1 MARELDSTE
10 QRLARLRD
18 ESLYRPPV
26 IQRRVQESIT
36 TTLFGNPSLRALS
49 GYISLVEVPAMI
61 REQFPYKQAVIR
73 TIVQLDFVR
82 WVGRILYED
91 CPTFSTAINA
101 IKAMVLGSGGLT
113 VQAYS
118 KEKDANED
126 LVEEVNELICAADE
140 YNDFAAWQEEC
151 LIRYH
156 KDGEAFLRVNAP
168 KRSIDDDPPE
178 IACIEPDFIRPS
190 VVKGQTHED
199 PNVSS
204 GMNGSGQDWSFG
216 IHNDPYR
223 WHRPKK
229 YQICWPPEWSRE
241 EQVDAD
247 DMFHLAY
254 REHRN
259 MKRGVPTCF
268 KIVDDIVR
276 VTLHREADGV
286 GAVATREDRRRGRVR
301 NEHRSDLRAN

>member
-1 MARELDSTE
+1 MFGLGTQERKLRSLQREIRSLAMARELDSTE

-126 LVEEVNELICAADE
+126 LVEEVNELMSR
-140 YNDFAAWQEEC
+140 
-151 LIRYH
+151 LTSTTTLPR
-156 KDGEAFLRVNAP
+156 G
-168 KRSIDDDPPE
+168 KRS
-178 IACIEPDFIRPS
+178 A
-190 VVKGQTHED
+190 
-199 PNVSS
+199 
-204 GMNGSGQDWSFG
+204 
-216 IHNDPYR
+216 
-223 WHRPKK
+223 
-229 YQICWPPEWSRE
+229 
-241 EQVDAD
+241 
-247 DMFHLAY
+247 
-254 REHRN
+254 
-259 MKRGVPTCF
+259 
-268 KIVDDIVR
+268 
-276 VTLHREADGV
+276 
-286 GAVATREDRRRGRVR
+286 
-301 NEHRSDLRAN
+301 